1 MVTNFFLLIL
11 IVLWCL
17 GAGETIGS
25 TELEVWDLCVRVIP
39 LDCPKQVAMIRYK
52 VPLFLVAPMI

>member
-1 MVTNFFLLIL
+1 M
-11 IVLWCL
+11 LWCL
-17 GAGETIGS
+17 GAGETISS